1 MKVIDLLNKM
11 ANGEDVPEKIKY
23 YGCIYELKDRNYEY
37 YNYKDN
43 EGTYLEDEWFLTN
56 ILNDELEII
65 EDTPKEDIPTS
76 KLYKNNKLQYDLT
89 PKEDEKIKK
98 LNEYVDI
105 GSFTNQIGIED
116 NLGFVHWSNDL
127 KEGLDKQT
135 NFNKNVLYKINEII
149 DKINGDSNE

>member
-1 MKVIDLLNKM
+1 MKVIDLLNKI
-11 ANGEDVPEKIKY
+11 ANGEEVPEKIKY

-43 EGTYLEDEWFLTN
+43 EGNYLEDEWFLTN

-89 PKEDEKIKK
+89 PKENKKIEK
-98 LNEYVDI
+98 LDNTELYL
-105 GSFTNQIGIED
+105 TENQQRLLV
-116 NLGFVHWSNDL
+116 N
-127 KEGLDKQT
+127 
-135 NFNKNVLYKINEII
+135 KINEII
-149 DKINGDSNE
+149 DKVNKL